1 MEPASLFQDKPL
13 SEQRALTIF
22 RAAMIAREEANWK
35 DLFAGFESLKVITY
49 SSGLP
54 INAGKLGGRPVCL
67 LLLLAGRY
75 QQLANCSKKP
85 LSPGGNTAAG
95 GFERWWRPRA
105 LRGRVQPEL
114 HTKQE

>member
-49 SSGLP
+49 SSGLDV
-54 INAGKLGGRPVCL
+54 ILQ
-67 LLLLAGRY
+67 LAGMFQDGEDFVARTRGARASE
-75 QQLANCSKKP
+75 QR
-85 LSPGGNTAAG
+85 GAG
-95 GFERWWRPRA
+95 
-105 LRGRVQPEL
+105 L
-114 HTKQE
+114 HLC